1 MRHDYMGYD
10 KMKISAVFTEK
21 RLLRLLFLA
30 LTGVIIF
37 YNTDMYFAHRE
48 GKISEVWYLI
58 SVILPLI
65 VMIVGYLKIKELERQ
80 EVSTR

>member
-1 MRHDYMGYD
+1 MGYD

-37 YNTDMYFAHRE
+37 YNIDMYFAHRE

-80 EVSTR
+80 EASTR